1 MRRLISMA
9 VAFLMLA
16 NLAAWPSAVLA
27 EILEH
32 EREIVQFD
40 SGVPPVEP
48 STPCQHG
55 CAGHYG
61 QHFQWQVAASPFKP
75 GAAISALLVASPE
88 FFPPQH
94 IPALPVRPPLS
105 APILS

>member
-1 MRRLISMA
+1 MRRLISVA
-9 VAFLMLA
+9 VAILMLA

-27 EILEH
+27 EVLQH
-32 EREIVQFD
+32 EQEVVHLD
-40 SGVPPVEP
+40 SGVPLAEP
-48 STPCQHG
+48 STHCQHG

-61 QHFQWQVAASPFKP
+61 QHFQWHVASPACEP
-75 GAAISALLVASPE
+75 PAAVSEVLVAKPE
-88 FFPPQH
+88 FFPLQH